1 MNGHTTVSNVSK
13 GAKTMTETMEM
24 KGKTQSGEVLQLVS
38 FKIGD
43 EEFGVDILKVQEI
56 NRMDQITR
64 VPNAPDYVSGVMNL
78 RGKVIPIVGLRQ
90 KFRLAK
96 KDQDKDTRI
105 IVVEL
110 KARVIGFVVDAVNE
124 VLRIPRNVTEPPPP
138 MVAGIGSEYITA
150 VGKLEDRLLILID
163 LERILAASEQEDVG
177 AVAAQN

>member
-1 MNGHTTVSNVSK
+1 MTDKKNT
-13 GAKTMTETMEM
+13 KTASQADEI
-24 KGKTQSGEVLQLVS
+24 LQLVS
-38 FKIGD
+38 FKIGE

-78 RGKVIPIVGLRQ
+78 RGKVIPIIDLR
-90 KFRLAK
+90 KRFRLPK
-96 KDQDKDTRI
+96 KERDKDTRI

-110 KARVIGFVVDAVNE
+110 RSRVVGFLVDAVNE
-124 VLRIPRNVTEPPPP
+124 VLRIPKSVTEPPPP

-163 LERILAASEQEDVG
+163 LDKILVPSEQEMVDTI
-177 AVAAQN
+177 AA

>member
-1 MNGHTTVSNVSK
+1 MTDKKDQK
-13 GAKTMTETMEM
+13 GISQADEI
-24 KGKTQSGEVLQLVS
+24 LQLVS
-38 FKIGD
+38 FKIGE

-78 RGKVIPIVGLRQ
+78 RGKVIPIIDLR
-90 KFRLAK
+90 KRFRLPK
-96 KDQDKDTRI
+96 KDRDKDTRI

-110 KARVIGFVVDAVNE
+110 RSRVVGFLVDAVNE
-124 VLRIPRNVTEPPPP
+124 VLRIPKSVTEPPPP

-163 LERILAASEQEDVG
+163 LEKILIPVEQAVVDS
-177 AVAAQN
+177 VAA

>member
-1 MNGHTTVSNVSK
+1 MTDK
-13 GAKTMTETMEM
+13 KDAKSTSQADEI
-24 KGKTQSGEVLQLVS
+24 LQLVS
-38 FKIGD
+38 FKIGE

-78 RGKVIPIVGLRQ
+78 RGKVIPIIDLR
-90 KFRLAK
+90 KRFRLAK
-96 KDQDKDTRI
+96 KERDKDTRI

-110 KARVIGFVVDAVNE
+110 KTRVVGFLVDAVNE
-124 VLRIPRNVTEPPPP
+124 VLRIPKNVTEPPPP

-163 LERILAASEQEDVG
+163 LEKILVPAEQEDVDTI
-177 AVAAQN
+177 AA